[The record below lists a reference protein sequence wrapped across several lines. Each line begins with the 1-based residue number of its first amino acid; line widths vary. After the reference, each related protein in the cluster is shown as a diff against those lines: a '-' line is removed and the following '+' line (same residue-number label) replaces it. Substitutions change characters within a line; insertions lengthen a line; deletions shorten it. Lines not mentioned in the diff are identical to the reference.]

1 MYNTGMIPA
10 KWRRILGLLILLISL
25 AILIWGVWPYADQTR
40 SVPIQPGDMQLPTPE
55 SLLWLLVI

>member
-1 MYNTGMIPA
+1 MIPA

-55 SLLWLLVI
+55 SLLWLLVF